1 MKKLLT
7 ILAGA
12 LAIVWI
18 AVPVAGAADVYGH
31 AKPADVY
38 ASTHPDPYDSVG
50 LRHPDPSGSSD
61 AVWHPDPWLST
72 GLRPSADV
80 YASSWSALRPGAS
93 AGWTS
98 LRPHDVYQSS
108 SWNRIRLTDVSE
120 RG

>member
-50 LRHPDPSGSSD
+50 LRPSDVYSAVHPDPSASSD
-61 AVWHPDPWLST
+61 SLRPSDVYASRHPDPWLST
-72 GLRPSADV
+72 GH
-80 YASSWSALRPGAS
+80 
-93 AGWTS
+93 
-98 LRPHDVYQSS
+98 RPHDVYQTS
-108 SWNRIRLTDVSE
+108 SWNRIHLRQTADVNE

>member
-12 LAIVWI
+12 LAIAWI

-50 LRHPDPSGSSD
+50 LR
-61 AVWHPDPWLST
+61 
-72 GLRPSADV
+72 PSADV
-80 YASSWSALRPGAS
+80 YGSTWS
-93 AGWTS
+93 S
-98 LRPHDVYQSS
+98 LRPHDVYQTS
-108 SWNRIRLTDVSE
+108 SWNRIHLRQTADVNE